1 MFKEMTT
8 KKKIIIG
15 VIVLA
20 VIIICVIL
28 FIKSRNKKKQAAA
41 ANKAEESIQRTV
53 SSPAPVEKKRSQ
65 IVPEEDMQAVKTTPE
80 TKLSVEEVIPAKEP
94 VAATAPPQVNNG
106 NMKEGK
112 PAVMQTKA
120 SALPPEFMINANN
133 PSA

>member
-28 FIKSRNKKKQAAA
+28 FIKSRNKKKQ
-41 ANKAEESIQRTV
+41 AEESIQRTV

-94 VAATAPPQVNNG
+94 VAATAPTQVNNG

-112 PAVMQTKA
+112 TAVMQTKA

>member
-8 KKKIIIG
+8 RTKIIIG
-15 VIVLA
+15 VIVLV
-20 VIIICVIL
+20 VIIAIIM
-28 FIKSRNKKKQAAA
+28 FIVNRKKKKQAAI
-41 ANKAEESIQRTV
+41 NKAEESIQTV
-53 SSPAPVEKKRSQ
+53 SAPVVEKVIKRSQ
-65 IVPEEDMQAVKTTPE
+65 IVPEEDMQAVKTTSE

-94 VAATAPPQVNNG
+94 VAAAATPQVNNG

-112 PAVMQTKA
+112 TAVMQTKS